1 MRRIIMNLNQ
11 LHDKYRDDID
21 SVNEWA
27 NNQYEMTFA
36 SHFSQVHSMYDKLK
50 SNNSP
55 ISDDELEWILTW
67 LPLELM
73 NVSEKLSQLKN
84 TQEVIKLGIKKKE
97 NEITTSETEG
107 GMSTTKAKEIAADAV
122 SEDKILLSV
131 YDSIYERVSR
141 QVTFAKELIMS
152 SKKIWDA
159 RRNSEQSMPS
169 IPSSDADALPEYS
182 KPSTYIK

>member
-1 MRRIIMNLNQ
+1 MNLDQ
-11 LHDKYRDDID
+11 LSKKYQDDID
-21 SVNEWA
+21 DVNRWA
-27 NNQYEMTFA
+27 DEQYNNMFSE
-36 SHFSQVHSMYDKLK
+36 HFSQVNSLYAKLK

-73 NVSEKLSQLKN
+73 NVSEKLSELKN
-84 TQEVIKLGIKKKE
+84 KQEVIKLGIKQRE
-97 NEITTSETEG
+97 SSIIDSETENG
-107 GMSTTKAKEIAADAV
+107 TSTTKAKEIAASAV

-141 QVTFAKELIMS
+141 QLTFAKELIMS

-169 IPSSDADALPEYS
+169 IPSENLSELPEYN

>member
-1 MRRIIMNLNQ
+1 MNLNY
-11 LHDKYRDDID
+11 LNAKYKSDID

-27 NNQYEMTFA
+27 EDQYQKTFA
-36 SHFSQVHSMYDKLK
+36 QHFSQVNSIYDKLK

-73 NVSEKLSQLKN
+73 NVSEKLSELKN

-97 NEITTSETEG
+97 TQIANSETEG
-107 GMSTTKAKEIAADAV
+107 GSSATKAKEIAANAV
-122 SEDKILLSV
+122 SEDKVLLSV

-169 IPSSDADALPEYS
+169 IPSNDPSDLPEYN